1 MIIKEMNEYEF
12 VDLMQQARADSFSR
26 EGCRVLHDYLENLSE
41 EIDENIEFDP
51 VAFCCEWSE
60 YDSFEECKKDY
71 GVEDME
77 ELESNTTVLPFPQP
91 SQSFIIK
98 DY

>member
-41 EIDENIEFDP
+41 EIDEDIKFDP
-51 VAFCCEWSE
+51 IAFCCEWSE
-60 YDSFEECKKDY
+60 YDSLEECQQDY
-71 GVEDME
+71 DVADME
-77 ELESNTTVLPFPQP
+77 ELESNTTVLPFPLP
-91 SQSFIIK
+91 SQSFLVRA
-98 DY
+98 Y